1 MEEILF
7 NTGSGNGLLPDG
19 TKELTGHQHDGN
31 KLLASHQHD
40 STKPSATTK
49 VLWHSSHGIVY
60 LTTQGIN
67 PKIVFEIDILK
78 ITATS
83 SSTLWV
89 K

>member
-49 VLWHSSHGIVY
+49 SSGIHPMVFFIWLLKVSIPKLCLK
-60 LTTQGIN
+60 LTY
-67 PKIVFEIDILK
+67 
-78 ITATS
+78 
-83 SSTLWV
+83 
-89 K
+89 